1 MNNLTACFLRRSQ
14 LPFAFPTDRACIE
27 CGLETCWQP
36 NRDAVR
42 MACIANTLEVEELWV
57 SAPLI
62 EEARK
67 NPHLQVT
74 GDAVLLPFDDG
85 GNLLQEKLFPHSVR
99 GRRGS
104 ERLSRIWQ
112 VIFCPKPLQIG

>member
-27 CGLETCWQP
+27 SGLDTCWQP

-42 MACIANTLEVEELWV
+42 MALIPNTLEVEELWV
-57 SAPLI
+57 SAPLV

-67 NPHLQVT
+67 NPHLEVT
-74 GDAVLLPFDDG
+74 GNCQSLPFDNS
-85 GNLLQEKLFPHSVR
+85 GNLMQEKLFPHSVR
-99 GRRGS
+99 GRRG
-104 ERLSRIWQ
+104 R
-112 VIFCPKPLQIG
+112 V